1 MFQSRDDAHLHSN
14 LRTVSLAHLAPHATE
29 SFPFCGRDAAPS
41 GVRQLQLCF
50 IHHSWTAPFSLM
62 LGLPTTVLAT
72 QKHQQPIQLGSLFP
86 LSSQPQVLASHRPKF
101 VFHFCWGREPC
112 WQERQFPWVPPD
124 AMKFEINGG
133 ETKTSPSW
141 KSRAGLVAFLWY
153 EMPLQPASFFSPLT
167 DILSF

>member
-1 MFQSRDDAHLHSN
+1 MLQSPSHSMGEMLLPVGWGRSSCVLSITAGLPPSLWCWACLHSPGHTKSSN
-14 LRTVSLAHLAPHATE
+14 S
-29 SFPFCGRDAAPS
+29 
-41 GVRQLQLCF
+41 
-50 IHHSWTAPFSLM
+50 
-62 LGLPTTVLAT
+62 
-72 QKHQQPIQLGSLFP
+72 PIQLGSVFP

-112 WQERQFPWVPPD
+112 WQERLFPWVPPD